1 MHPRRCLPPL
11 LLNAVDRFGREINPT
26 VLSIARE
33 IGPRALS
40 YAQNL
45 IGDPASAINYLEEAA
60 ASVSAAIEQKKLSG
74 GPQVRNIAAYLF
86 RTFVRRVDDARRK
99 EAVLERSL
107 EEHGNAH
114 ICLTAQTRLETAVLL
129 SEVMATCDR
138 ASREVVVLRLEG
150 FSWDEIGSHL
160 GISTHAAEVRF
171 SKALDHARKTLK
183 IPRQKG

>member
-99 EAVLERSL
+99 EAVLERS
-107 EEHGNAH
+107 
-114 ICLTAQTRLETAVLL
+114 
-129 SEVMATCDR
+129 DR
-138 ASREVVVLRLEG
+138 KSVV
-150 FSWDEIGSHL
+150 
-160 GISTHAAEVRF
+160 
-171 SKALDHARKTLK
+171 
-183 IPRQKG
+183 